1 MEAAGV
7 AGAAQRG
14 DEMLVRGRK
23 AGQREMRKLSVRTNY
38 KVPSEDVSPYF
49 KSMTPQESAQV
60 SAGLSGRC
68 CIPEHATTWRSC
80 QHLGVRL
87 RWSRERLELP
97 GQACL

>member
-1 MEAAGV
+1 
-7 AGAAQRG
+7 
-14 DEMLVRGRK
+14 
-23 AGQREMRKLSVRTNY
+23 MRKLSVRTNY

-68 CIPEHATTWRSC
+68 CIPEHATTPRDASLGAVVSN
-80 QHLGVRL
+80 LGVRL